1 MSNNARYS
9 LSMLSTSS
17 SDSRPALLVTFESH
31 RYLFNTP
38 ESISRVCVQNRIG
51 LKRVGHVFAGNLSES
66 TGLPGFILS
75 AVETGNHEI
84 QIVGPPGIDHLLASY
99 RFFTRREKLSLKV
112 SAIHAPSSTVPPL
125 LVFKD
130 SNMTVFAVP
139 LTPKFTSAPSTRTL
153 ASTKRQRSPSSSPPQ
168 RPKSPPAL
176 ASSCTEEDSS
186 TSTSTALSFDP
197 AVPSFNPAHL
207 CGEAASQWRT
217 LVLND
222 MFRGRKFIPEATPT
236 QPSLPTH
243 LKVGSSRQTPAYLP
257 SQLPPPDKSVLPG
270 TVLSYVA
277 VGPGSRGRFLP
288 EEARKRGV
296 PPGEAYKKLIEGQR
310 VWVLK
315 PQKVVAA
322 SADEILRPKETRKER
337 AKRTADERARLA
349 AIVDGEGD
357 GMWVEP
363 SDCLGRGQAPSA
375 FLVLNIPSPAYL
387 DALLEHSPSHFTQ
400 VSPESTFRTIFYFL
414 GPNVLQDPRLDK
426 FVSSFSTEFGIA
438 HRIASPDVA
447 SNDPVTFVASALLS
461 FRLSYLDKHIFRLP
475 QYTYL
480 PADASPKLLSDS
492 TRSQSSVT
500 LLRTNDTF
508 SETHELVVAKGVPFR
523 TFDFDIPSSAADIEV
538 ARLKGD
544 EKPQNV
550 QDAAQA
556 AWKAYEAAAKDVR
569 QTVEQETAKRGSS
582 SSGMHGDLCVT
593 ALGTG
598 SAIPSKYRNVS
609 ATLLH
614 LPGDEGYILLDAGE
628 GTWGQIARCFG
639 DDPKEGKE
647 KVLRSIKMIF
657 ISHLHQDHH
666 AGLTTLLRGRAVL
679 FPSPEQPLVIV
690 GPPGVRV
697 YLKEQ
702 QELFDLGLSASSSA
716 PIRFIDSTALEAGKK
731 LNKSDARR
739 SAVQDLYALTGL
751 KSVTTVPVLHRC
763 RCWGVVITHTSGWRA
778 VFSGDTMPC
787 EALVV
792 AGQDASLLIHEA
804 TIEDGLEEL
813 ARLKGHSTFG
823 QAIDIARRMKVKH
836 LLLTHF
842 SARYPKLPPLSLNR
856 PPASDGTEGTPIEPV
871 VAIAFDMSTMRL
883 DDFWKFERYRDAM
896 DVLLGWDEA
905 TEDDKLDDGS
915 TVVNA
920 ANITDMS

>member
-17 SDSRPALLVTFESH
+17 SDSRPALLVTFESQ

-66 TGLPGFILS
+66 AGLPGFILS

-84 QIVGPPGIDHLLASY
+84 RVVGPPGIDHLLASY
-99 RFFTRREKLSLKV
+99 RFFTRREKLSLEV
-112 SAIHAPSSTVPPL
+112 SAVHAPSNTLPPQ

-130 SNMTVFAVP
+130 SNITVFAVP
-139 LTPKFTSAPSTRTL
+139 LTPKPTSAPNTSTSG
-153 ASTKRQRSPSSSPPQ
+153 STKRRRSSVSSPPA
-168 RPKSPPAL
+168 RPKSPPSL
-176 ASSCTEEDSS
+176 ASSRIEDKPS
-186 TSTSTALSFDP
+186 TSTPIALSFDP
-197 AVPSFNPAHL
+197 TVPDFNPANL
-207 CGEAASQWRT
+207 RGESASQWRT
-217 LVLND
+217 LVLKD
-222 MFRGRKFIPEATPT
+222 MFRGRKLVPEATPT

-243 LKVGSSRQTPAYLP
+243 LKVGPYNQTPAYLS
-257 SQLPPPDKSVLPG
+257 SQLPPPDEAACSG
-270 TVLSYVA
+270 TVLSYVV
-277 VGPGSRGRFLP
+277 VGPGSRGKFLP

-296 PPGEAYKKLIEGQR
+296 APGEAYKKLIEGER
-310 VWVLK
+310 VWVQK
-315 PQKVVAA
+315 PQEVEMVSVDTTPRA
-322 SADEILRPKETRKER
+322 KETRKER
-337 AKRTADERARLA
+337 AKRIAEERARLA
-349 AIVDGEGD
+349 AIVDGEGE
-357 GMWVEP
+357 GTWVEP
-363 SDCLGRGQAPSA
+363 NDCLGPGQAPST

-387 DALLEHSPSHFTQ
+387 NALLEHPPSHFTQ
-400 VSPESTFRTIFYFL
+400 VSPDSTFKTIFYFL
-414 GPNVLQDPRLDK
+414 GPNVLHDARLDR
-426 FVSSFSTEFGIA
+426 FVSRFPIESGIA
-438 HRIASPDVA
+438 HRITSPDVA

-480 PADASPKLLSDS
+480 PPDANPDLLSDE
-492 TRSQSSVT
+492 TRSRSSVT

-508 SETHELVVAKGVPFR
+508 SENHELVTGKRVPFR
-523 TFDFDIPSSAADIEV
+523 TFDFDIPSSTADIEI

-556 AWKAYEAAAKDVR
+556 AWTSYEAAAKVVR
-569 QTVEQETAKRGSS
+569 QEVEVEASNRASS
-582 SSGMHGDLCVT
+582 SSDVVGDLCVT

-609 ATLLH
+609 GTLLH

-666 AGLTTLLRGRAVL
+666 AGLTTVLRERALL
-679 FPSPEQPLVIV
+679 SPAQQQPLLIV
-690 GPPGVRV
+690 GPAGVRV

-702 QELFDLGLSASSSA
+702 QELFDLGLLASSLA
-716 PIRFIDSTALEAGKK
+716 PVRFIDSTALEAGKS
-731 LNKSDARR
+731 LNGSDTRKSIMEG
-739 SAVQDLYALTGL
+739 LYTSTGL
-751 KSVTTVPVLHRC
+751 RSVTTVPVLHRC
-763 RCWGVVITHTSGWRA
+763 RCWGVVITHTLGWRA

-792 AGQDASLLIHEA
+792 AGHGASLLIHEA

-813 ARLKGHSTFG
+813 ARYKGHSTFG
-823 QAIDIARRMKVKH
+823 QAIDIARRMHAKH

-842 SARYPKLPPLSLNR
+842 SARYPKLPPLSVNR
-856 PPASDGTEGTPIEPV
+856 PTASEEEGASTAPV

-905 TEDDKLDDGS
+905 TEDEKLDDGS

-920 ANITDMS
+920 ADIIDM